1 MDKKKISIKEYID
14 NNELLEMEFI
24 PFDTKMEIVSQVIN
38 QVIKTVGGL
47 NTSLLRRISTEV
59 FVEAITNID
68 MSMEDENG
76 LGGFDQLYF
85 YNKFDDFIGLINREY
100 SQFAQILDE
109 RIADYIRIETNPSVT
124 IQAIYKQVSDYLG
137 TAMDYLS
144 DKIQN
149 IDVEEFGE
157 TLKDIASLT
166 LNGGDQNEG

>member
-85 YNKFDDFIGLINREY
+85 YNKFDDFIELINREY
-100 SQFAQILDE
+100 S
-109 RIADYIRIETNPSVT
+109 
-124 IQAIYKQVSDYLG
+124 
-137 TAMDYLS
+137 
-144 DKIQN
+144 
-149 IDVEEFGE
+149 
-157 TLKDIASLT
+157 
-166 LNGGDQNEG
+166 